1 MGRLISDSGYK
12 FLDKLRRQGKLSKDE
27 YDICVAADE
36 RDDPNLFLRY
46 FTYRPELGMQY
57 CPHCKSVSSM
67 CKYPE
72 LHRENWIRSGVQL
85 ADWQI
90 DLHFGDYTDVDG
102 NPAYTIFLLGG
113 PGVGK
118 STFLA
123 VSSFIHCA
131 LNPGYREIT
140 AAPLKRQNEGVD
152 GEINKWL
159 RGTPA
164 WRIFMANPPVT
175 KDIFTKYRFANG
187 SEHWIMTSGAIS
199 GGATGA
205 KSMLSMESDRIDY
218 DEAGNDRHFPITFV
232 TLGTRT
238 RGTRSDGTPRGI
250 TMANGE
256 RRVLMIVIS
265 NPNDQDS
272 AEEFNAA
279 VHLARTFPGHKVIEI
294 GLEANVSLAE
304 TQRRA
309 VETRTVLGYL
319 AGGRTEQE
327 ALDYLAGRSQSRRGE
342 VFDPAAIAKVIDKSY
357 VIPSKYIR
365 RRIMGGENVTG
376 TNMTFLMPPI
386 KGDPYL
392 ITCDPGTGR
401 APNRNA
407 PAILVWNIKNPRVGV
422 LTGMFWGSLEPGKP
436 ESYLYT
442 LAEWIKIHG
451 MAYAYIDTTGPQAVL
466 VGHEYLKDVSRYI
479 VPVDMSGTT
488 KQLVQFIASMA
499 ASRGRFVLP
508 ALNPPYN
515 FETQLSRYRFDDKKI
530 AQDLVVC
537 IMLFAYWQ
545 YTARVGDNYDEPNEL
560 AGQDGDFG
568 SPAALIEGIRRRGHR
583 TRRGHVTR

>member
-1 MGRLISDSGYK
+1 MGRLISESGYK
-12 FLDKLRRQGKLSKDE
+12 FLDELRRQGKLSKKE

-36 RDDPNLFLRY
+36 HDDPNIFLRY
-46 FTYRPELGMQY
+46 FTYRPEMGMMY
-57 CPHCKSVSSM
+57 CPHCKAVSSM

-72 LHRENWIRSGVQL
+72 MHKENWIKSGIQL
-85 ADWQI
+85 SDWQI
-90 DLHFGDYTDVDG
+90 KLHFGDYEDIDG

-123 VSSFIHCA
+123 VSSFVHCA

-140 AAPLKRQNEGVD
+140 AAPLKRQNEGVE

-159 RGTPA
+159 KGTLA
-164 WRIFMANPPVT
+164 WRIFMDNPPVT
-175 KDIFTKYRFANG
+175 KENFIKYHFANK

-199 GGATGA
+199 GGVTGA

-238 RGTRSDGTPRGI
+238 RGTRADGTPRGI
-250 TMANGE
+250 TMPDGS
-256 RRVLMIVIS
+256 RRVLMVVIS

-294 GLEANVSLAE
+294 GLESNVSLAKS
-304 TQRRA
+304 QRRA
-309 VETRTVLGYL
+309 VETRTILGYL

-327 ALDYLAGRSQSRRGE
+327 ALDYLAGRSHSRRGE
-342 VFDPAAIAKVIDKSY
+342 VFETDAIERVVDKSY
-357 VIPSKYIR
+357 VIPQKYFR
-365 RRIMGGENVTG
+365 RKIMSGENMTG
-376 TNMTFLMPPI
+376 TNMTFLLPPVE
-386 KGDPYL
+386 KEPYL

-407 PAILVWNIKNPRVGV
+407 PAILVWNIKNPEKGV
-422 LTGMFWGSLEPGKP
+422 LTGMFWGSLEPGRP
-436 ESYLYT
+436 ESYLFT
-442 LAEWIKIHG
+442 LAEWIKLHG
-451 MAYAYIDTTGPQAVL
+451 NAYALIDTTGPQAVL
-466 VGHEYLKDVSRYI
+466 VGHKYLKDVSQYI

-488 KQLVQFIASMA
+488 KRLVQFITSMA

-515 FETQLSRYRFDDKKI
+515 FEAQLARYRFDDKKI
-530 AQDLVVC
+530 AQDLVVG

-545 YTARVGDNYDEPNEL
+545 YTSGVGEGYEEEDQSIEGTGY
-560 AGQDGDFG
+560 G
-568 SPAALIEGIRRRGHR
+568 SPADLIASVRHRGHS
-583 TRRGHVTR
+583 TRRGHSRQ